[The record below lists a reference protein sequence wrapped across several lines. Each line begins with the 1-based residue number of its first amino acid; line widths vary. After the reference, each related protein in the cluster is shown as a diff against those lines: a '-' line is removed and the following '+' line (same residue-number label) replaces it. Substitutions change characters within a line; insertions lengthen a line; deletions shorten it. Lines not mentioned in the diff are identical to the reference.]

1 MEDARDRQVFNA
13 DERRHAAA
21 DVHERAERLEVG
33 DCGGDDVARGQGIE
47 EKVLRALLDD
57 RARQPD
63 RGRVGGFVHLGH
75 GKAGRLAHAG
85 QDGDLARIALG
96 NAQGAARA
104 RHDAL
109 RKAEVKQQ
117 VVRRRA
123 PLRDR
128 FEDHAFVLRTA
139 QPVGGGERLPHL
151 GQCGVTALGQIAFA
165 CFHNIAE
172 PPLGSALLYEKS
184 GGNSTADVI

>member
-13 DERRHAAA
+13 DERCHAAA
-21 DVHERAERLEVG
+21 NIHKRAERFEVG
-33 DCGGDDVARGQGIE
+33 DCGGDDVARGQGVE
-47 EKVLRALLDD
+47 EKVLCALLDD

-63 RGRVGGFVHLGH
+63 HGRIRGFVHLGH
-75 GKAGRLAHAG
+75 GKTGRLAHTG
-85 QDGDLARIALG
+85 QDSDLARVALG

-109 RKAEVKQQ
+109 RKAEVEQQ
-117 VVRRRA
+117 VMRGCA

-139 QPVGGGERLPHL
+139 QPFGGGECLPHL
-151 GQCGVTALGQIAFA
+151 GQGGVTALGQVAFA

-184 GGNSTADVI
+184 GGNSTGSVL